1 MGETMKEELKDS
13 NEQLQLAESRL
24 AGRGLGRQ
32 GSVMEGQGE
41 ARNNRL
47 RDVELLMAQTKQE
60 LKSVNSQLVE
70 AKRRAEEYK
79 GISEAAEARMVES
92 SATMQ
97 ELQGQLE
104 SKVKQAE
111 TEKEMAEKKSG
122 ITETENMKLKSKI
135 KELESEAGASG
146 GELRERLRSSLA
158 ELDELRVRMASAE
171 SVETDAKEEAARLAE
186 EAREA
191 QEKYEREIV
200 QHARDIE
207 ALNKIKADMKTK
219 KSDKAEWEA
228 EKKRLNE
235 KLNTQMKTHKDEIV
249 NLKAEGSSIREQ
261 LETVKGENDCLH
273 KQLERVSQQMTDMS
287 AAGLNQSGSADTSMN
302 TSTMS
307 NTSIN
312 DEDANP
318 NQLMSIIK
326 YLRQEKEILSGRL
339 EVLQAESARTQSQL
353 DYQVKVASEYQ
364 ATLERERLNQS
375 QSLLSASKHGELI
388 RKVETLLAVTDS
400 NRMLRE
406 EKDKLE
412 KEVSKVKEALEK
424 AESVINP
431 LGEKL
436 KTAEEKV
443 ATLQVEK
450 LAVNAEAEKWKKRSD
465 QLVEKSFKIN
475 PEELAK
481 LQETKI
487 QLTKS
492 LNATN
497 TEKKLLEDK
506 LNGITK
512 DLDASKQQLLT
523 CQQESKKNHS
533 ELQEKIKEF
542 TILKRDSVT
551 AKNVQANLQREINT
565 LKKKVEELEKAKVD
579 LNNSISATNN
589 KHKQELLK
597 AKKEVEDSKTGNDDI
612 MKVRKDLEEAT
623 KNSQNKETEVEQLK
637 KDLVERD
644 AENNKNKQTIL
655 QLKKVGRSFREKYE
669 AAEKNLV
676 EMTEGKKKAEEEL
689 NKIKSEGGV
698 PEASGATSEK
708 LEEAEGLLA
717 LSQERL
723 TELEAQNDELKRE
736 KEELAKNSEE
746 KETRAKNVLKNARA
760 KIQKVEDSKTG
771 NDDIMKVRKD

>member
-1 MGETMKEELKDS
+1 MNFNLQEADEKNEDETK
-13 NEQLQLAESRL
+13 AED
-24 AGRGLGRQ
+24 
-32 GSVMEGQGE
+32 E
-41 ARNNRL
+41 
-47 RDVELLMAQTKQE
+47 K
-60 LKSVNSQLVE
+60 
-70 AKRRAEEYK
+70 AEE
-79 GISEAAEARMVES
+79 E
-92 SATMQ
+92 
-97 ELQGQLE
+97 
-104 SKVKQAE
+104 
-111 TEKEMAEKKSG
+111 
-122 ITETENMKLKSKI
+122 
-135 KELESEAGASG
+135 
-146 GELRERLRSSLA
+146 
-158 ELDELRVRMASAE
+158 
-171 SVETDAKEEAARLAE
+171 ETDAKEEAARLAE

-302 TSTMS
+302 ASTIS

-364 ATLERERLNQS
+364 ATLERERLTQS

-388 RKVETLLAVTDS
+388 RKVETLSAVTDS

-431 LGEKL
+431 LEEKL

-492 LNATN
+492 LNAFYTQ
-497 TEKKLLEDK
+497 
-506 LNGITK
+506 I
-512 DLDASKQQLLT
+512 
-523 CQQESKKNHS
+523 
-533 ELQEKIKEF
+533 
-542 TILKRDSVT
+542 
-551 AKNVQANLQREINT
+551 
-565 LKKKVEELEKAKVD
+565 
-579 LNNSISATNN
+579 ISA
-589 KHKQELLK
+589 
-597 AKKEVEDSKTGNDDI
+597 
-612 MKVRKDLEEAT
+612 
-623 KNSQNKETEVEQLK
+623 
-637 KDLVERD
+637 
-644 AENNKNKQTIL
+644 
-655 QLKKVGRSFREKYE
+655 F
-669 AAEKNLV
+669 
-676 EMTEGKKKAEEEL
+676 
-689 NKIKSEGGV
+689 
-698 PEASGATSEK
+698 
-708 LEEAEGLLA
+708 
-717 LSQERL
+717 
-723 TELEAQNDELKRE
+723 
-736 KEELAKNSEE
+736 
-746 KETRAKNVLKNARA
+746 
-760 KIQKVEDSKTG
+760 
-771 NDDIMKVRKD
+771 